1 MKRKKIK
8 VDIILNLY
16 YQLPKVLEYYIMRY
30 KDLFVPINSG
40 NLAVP
45 TKSDFAKK
53 YIHFEDEMK
62 DNISHLNSK
71 LNEMTA
77 IYAYWKNLMKDADYI
92 GFNHYRRLFDG
103 EVLDDI
109 SGYDIIDTR
118 PIPMVFNMSYFTGS
132 PIPNFVPTDIKNG
145 YFICHKIEDWIKME
159 EQLKKTPYYAYFED
173 WSKQSQLTSPCNMFV
188 MKKKIFEEYCEFIF
202 PILFELEKQVDLT
215 GYDNYQKRQL
225 SFLAE
230 RLTSLFLYAKKQ
242 QCYKFKTV
250 DTLFF
255 EGWKP
260 AEATDKRGQY

>member
-1 MKRKKIK
+1 MKI
-8 VDIILNLY
+8 DIILNLY

-30 KDLFVPINSG
+30 EDLFVPINSG

-62 DNISHLNSK
+62 DNISRLNSK

-92 GFNHYRRLFDG
+92 GFNHYRRLFDAD
-103 EVLDDI
+103 VLDDVA
-109 SGYDIIDTR
+109 GYDIIDAR
-118 PIPMVFNMSYFTGS
+118 PIQMVFNMSYFTGS

-159 EQLKKTPYYAYFED
+159 EQLKKTPYYAYFEE

-188 MKKKIFEEYCEFIF
+188 MKKKIFEEYCNFVF
-202 PILFELEKQVDLT
+202 PILFDLEQKINLEGRDL
-215 GYDNYQKRQL
+215 YQKRGLAFL
-225 SFLAE
+225 SE
-230 RLTSLFLYAKKQ
+230 RLTSLFIYSKKNQGYRVKSLEPLY
-242 QCYKFKTV
+242 
-250 DTLFF
+250 F